1 MASCAS
7 TVSTRNSLH
16 VFCKRLL
23 TGFSMFADMTK
34 TVDRNTWKP
43 IGHVLRGIAG
53 KLAAQKISRGLPGAP
68 GGANGT
74 PGDAAEADM
83 GERAPQRE
91 AETTQN
97 PSSVE
102 AASAGFVR
110 VGPGHGLAHLR
121 RSSRASILD
130 LPAKAM
136 SVRLNSAAFLMP
148 LKIVV

>member
-1 MASCAS
+1 
-7 TVSTRNSLH
+7 
-16 VFCKRLL
+16 
-23 TGFSMFADMTK
+23 MTK

-53 KLAAQKISRGLPGAP
+53 KLAAQKVSRGLPDAP

-74 PGDAAEADM
+74 PGDAAVADM
-83 GERAPQRE
+83 GEGAPQHE
-91 AETTQN
+91 AETAK
-97 PSSVE
+97 PHSVE

-110 VGPGHGLAHLR
+110 VVPGHGLAHLR

-136 SVRLNSAAFLMP
+136 SVRLNSAAFLML